1 MSKYGVISDP
11 YFVLL
16 APNIGKYGP
25 EITLYLDTFHAVQLF
40 QNSMQIQ
47 RDLAVKT
54 LWKGMLKFRLTAS
67 LTLCLS
73 IVYKNNETLGQ
84 CAQYVQS

>member
-1 MSKYGVISDP
+1 M
-11 YFVLL
+11 
-16 APNIGKYGP
+16 
-25 EITLYLDTFHAVQLF
+25 DTFHAVQLF

-47 RDLAVKT
+47 GDLAVET
-54 LWKGMLKFRLTAS
+54 LWKGMSKFRVRAS

>member
-1 MSKYGVISDP
+1 M
-11 YFVLL
+11 
-16 APNIGKYGP
+16 
-25 EITLYLDTFHAVQLF
+25 DTFHAVQLF

-47 RDLAVKT
+47 GDLAVET
-54 LWKGMLKFRLTAS
+54 LWKGMSKFRVRAS

-73 IVYKNNETLGQ
+73 IVYKNNETLGK

>member
-1 MSKYGVISDP
+1 MRKYSSFSNTAQNVSKYGVISDP

-16 APNIGKYGP
+16 APHTGKYGP
-25 EITLYLDTFHAVQLF
+25 EMTLYLDTFHAVQLF

-54 LWKGMLKFRLTAS
+54 L
-67 LTLCLS
+67 
-73 IVYKNNETLGQ
+73 
-84 CAQYVQS
+84 